1 VPVIAYRRGGPSE
14 IIQHGQTGY
23 LATPDDKKNMLSYVE
38 IIEKIER
45 KKCREW
51 VEKNASTDIFA
62 NKVVNWLNK
71 VMHEYK

>member
-1 VPVIAYRRGGPSE
+1 MKIMSNAF
-14 IIQHGQTGY
+14 QHGETGY
-23 LATPDDKKNMLSYVE
+23 LADPDDVENLLFYVG
-38 IIEKIER
+38 IIEKINR

-51 VEKNASTDIFA
+51 VEKNASADIFA

>member
-1 VPVIAYRRGGPSE
+1 
-14 IIQHGQTGY
+14 
-23 LATPDDKKNMLSYVE
+23 MLSYVK
-38 IIEKIER
+38 IIEKIDR

-71 VMHEYK
+71 VMQEYK

>member
-1 VPVIAYRRGGPSE
+1 
-14 IIQHGQTGY
+14 
-23 LATPDDKKNMLSYVE
+23 MLSYLE

-71 VMHEYK
+71 VIIEYK